1 MVWQPPRSA
10 ADTDAGYEL
19 SLHLATYTELTACQ
33 SELQEA
39 RRRLRKEEERGQV
52 SLHAILH
59 QSYLPCTRPLIQP
72 N

>member
-52 SLHAILH
+52 SLHAYRMIGKAP
-59 QSYLPCTRPLIQP
+59 SPLPTR
-72 N
+72 